1 MRAAI
6 YARYSSD
13 NQRDESIDAQ
23 VRMCREYAE
32 KKGYTCV
39 ATYSDKAISGRSV
52 EHRVEF
58 LRMVDSAK
66 AQRFDILIV
75 DKVDRFGRNRY
86 DSAIYKRELKQAGV
100 KVEYAS
106 QHIEDSPEGV
116 ILESLLEGLAE
127 YYSLNLAREAVKGLT
142 ENALKGWHC
151 GGRAPFGLRLIPAG
165 GRSKKYAINEQE
177 APLVRRVFE
186 IVAEGGS
193 YGDVQEQTKEQAIL
207 LRGRPLAKNAIYD
220 MLRNERYKGTFVWNQ
235 GSRENQRQD
244 REDCIRIPNA
254 FPAIV
259 DPELFVRV
267 QALLDTRKCPA
278 KRGQRRAE
286 KVNILAGKVI
296 CGKCGASLVRHVHGV
311 NKVRYDYLACN
322 VRKRSKECDAKMVR
336 EDYVTNLVLHSLK
349 QQVFSEE
356 GKRRIVERL
365 GRHLKEQSGH
375 YEEQLQRLAVER
387 RECRRT
393 VDNVVRAVSQG
404 FISDALRKQLHSAE
418 GRLKEIDRLVMEI
431 KKKQATTFNNDLLIG
446 MLELQERKL
455 DGNPQ
460 EQASLVETY
469 VNSVEVHDEETIIDF
484 IIFDDLCMQVVTLRG
499 NGRLAQIPKS
509 QQTIGFVSV

>member
-151 GGRAPFGLRLIPAG
+151 GGRAPFGLRLIP
-165 GRSKKYAINEQE
+165 STKYSN
-177 APLVRRVFE
+177 
-186 IVAEGGS
+186 
-193 YGDVQEQTKEQAIL
+193 TK
-207 LRGRPLAKNAIYD
+207 G
-220 MLRNERYKGTFVWNQ
+220 
-235 GSRENQRQD
+235 
-244 REDCIRIPNA
+244 
-254 FPAIV
+254 
-259 DPELFVRV
+259 
-267 QALLDTRKCPA
+267 
-278 KRGQRRAE
+278 
-286 KVNILAGKVI
+286 
-296 CGKCGASLVRHVHGV
+296 
-311 NKVRYDYLACN
+311 
-322 VRKRSKECDAKMVR
+322 
-336 EDYVTNLVLHSLK
+336 
-349 QQVFSEE
+349 
-356 GKRRIVERL
+356 
-365 GRHLKEQSGH
+365 
-375 YEEQLQRLAVER
+375 
-387 RECRRT
+387 
-393 VDNVVRAVSQG
+393 
-404 FISDALRKQLHSAE
+404 
-418 GRLKEIDRLVMEI
+418 
-431 KKKQATTFNNDLLIG
+431 
-446 MLELQERKL
+446 
-455 DGNPQ
+455 
-460 EQASLVETY
+460 
-469 VNSVEVHDEETIIDF
+469 
-484 IIFDDLCMQVVTLRG
+484 
-499 NGRLAQIPKS
+499 
-509 QQTIGFVSV
+509 

>member
-1 MRAAI
+1 
-6 YARYSSD
+6 
-13 NQRDESIDAQ
+13 
-23 VRMCREYAE
+23 MCREYAK

-39 ATYSDKAISGRSV
+39 ATYADKAISGRSV

-66 AQRFDILIV
+66 AQRFDVLIV

-165 GRSKKYAINEQE
+165 GKSKKYAINEQE

-186 IVAEGGS
+186 LVAGGKT
-193 YGDVQEQTKEQAIL
+193 YPTVIKETEKQAIAI
-207 LRGRPLAKNAIYD
+207 RGRPLGKNSIHD
-220 MLRNERYKGTFVWNQ
+220 ILRNERYKGTFIWNQ
-235 GSRENQRQD
+235 GSRKNQRQE

-259 DPELFVRV
+259 DPELFDRV
-267 QALLDTRKCPA
+267 QERLNGRKCPA
-278 KRGQRRAE
+278 KRGGRRAE
-286 KVNILAGKVI
+286 KVNILAGKVM
-296 CGKCGASLVRHVHGV
+296 CGKCGSSLVRHVHGV

-322 VRKRSKECDAKMVR
+322 LRKRSKECDAKMVR

-356 GKRRIVERL
+356 GKKRIIERL

-375 YEEQLQRLAVER
+375 YEEQLQRLTVER
-387 RECRRT
+387 RECQRT

-404 FISDALRKQLHSAE
+404 FISDALREQLHSAE
-418 GRLKEIDRLVMEI
+418 GRLKEIDILVADL
-431 KKKQATTFNNDLLIG
+431 KQKQATKFDSNLLVG
-446 MLELQERKL
+446 MLELQEKKL
-455 DGNPQ
+455 DGSPQ
-460 EQASLVETY
+460 EQASLVEIY
-469 VNSVEVHDEETIIDF
+469 VNSVEVHDEETIIDLT
-484 IIFDDLCMQVVTLRG
+484 IFDDLCMQVVTLRG
-499 NGRLAQIPKS
+499 NGRLAQIAKA
-509 QQTIGFVSV
+509 QQTVGFVMV